1 MNFEH
6 TSSVPVP
13 RPQLWDLLLDV
24 ERVAKCFPGAQEVVP
39 NDDGSYS
46 GSLKVRVG
54 PVSLGMSGNL
64 TILEADREAWQALLQ
79 VEGSDR
85 RVGGSVR
92 GRLTMRLN
100 DLSSEETELALSS
113 DLTFMGKLGE
123 MGQPLIR
130 KKAETTMAEFTR
142 NLVAEAGRVT

>member
-1 MNFEH
+1 M
-6 TSSVPVP
+6 PVA
-13 RPQLWDLLLDV
+13 RPLLWDLLLDV
-24 ERVAKCFPGAQEVVP
+24 ERVAKCFPGAQEVVA

-54 PVSLGMSGNL
+54 PVNLGMSGSL
-64 TILEADREAWQALLQ
+64 TILEADREAWQAQLQ

-92 GRLTMRLN
+92 GRLTLHLN
-100 DLSSEETELALSS
+100 DLSLDETELSLSS

-130 KKAETTMAEFTR
+130 KKAETTMQEFTR
-142 NLVAEAGRVT
+142 NLVAEAGRG

>member
-1 MNFEH
+1 M
-6 TSSVPVP
+6 
-13 RPQLWDLLLDV
+13 
-24 ERVAKCFPGAQEVVP
+24 ERVAKSFPGAQQVVP
-39 NDDGSYS
+39 NGDGSYS
-46 GSLKVRVG
+46 GALRVRVG
-54 PVSLGMSGNL
+54 PVSLGMSGSL
-64 TILEADREAWQALLQ
+64 TILEANREEWQAMLQ

-92 GRLTMRLN
+92 GKLTLRLE
-100 DLSSEETELALSS
+100 DVSPQETELVLSS

-142 NLVAEAGRVT
+142 NLVAELGQG

>member
-1 MNFEH
+1 M
-6 TSSVPVP
+6 P

-39 NDDGSYS
+39 NEDGSYS

-64 TILEADREAWQALLQ
+64 VILEADREAWQALLQ

-92 GRLTMRLN
+92 GRLTMRLSN
-100 DLSSEETELALSS
+100 LSSEETELALSS

-130 KKAETTMAEFTR
+130 KKAEATMEEFTR
-142 NLVAEAGRVT
+142 NLVAEAGRG

>member
-1 MNFEH
+1 M
-6 TSSVPVP
+6 P

-39 NDDGSYS
+39 NEDGSYS

-64 TILEADREAWQALLQ
+64 VILEADREAWQALLQ

-130 KKAETTMAEFTR
+130 KKAETTMEEFTR
-142 NLVAEAGRVT
+142 NLVAEAGRG

>member
-6 TSSVPVP
+6 HSSVPVA
-13 RPQLWDLLLDV
+13 RPLLWDLLLDV
-24 ERVAKCFPGAQEVVP
+24 ERVAKCFPGAKEVVP

-46 GSLKVRVG
+46 GSLRVRVG
-54 PVSLGMSGNL
+54 PVSLGINGNL

-79 VEGSDR
+79 VEGADR

-100 DLSSEETELALSS
+100 DISAEETELSLSS

-130 KKAETTMAEFTR
+130 KKAETTMEEFTR
-142 NLVAEAGRVT
+142 NLAAEAARG

>member
-1 MNFEH
+1 M
-6 TSSVPVP
+6 P

-39 NDDGSYS
+39 NEDGSYS

-64 TILEADREAWQALLQ
+64 VILEADREAWQALLQ

-130 KKAETTMAEFTR
+130 KKAEATMEEFAR
-142 NLVAEAGRVT
+142 NLVAEAGRG

>member
-1 MNFEH
+1 M
-6 TSSVPVP
+6 P

-39 NDDGSYS
+39 NEDGSYS

-64 TILEADREAWQALLQ
+64 VILEADREAWQALLQ

-130 KKAETTMAEFTR
+130 KKAETTMEEFAR
-142 NLVAEAGRVT
+142 NLVAEAGRG